1 MRDANPGGG
10 QGHRWPADGTTR
22 WSRRVLRAIAWLIP
36 AGRREACL
44 EEWEAELWQLR
55 TGDVG
60 VTPAAVFLAGL
71 TIHGLWEWKEG
82 WRMES
87 IVQDVRFAVRTLTRS
102 PGFALAA
109 ILMLAT
115 SIGASTALF
124 SVLEKAVLA
133 DPPFPEPQRL
143 VVVDQLFGH
152 TPEEMNASRWSYPR
166 FKDLA
171 EEVGSLQAVGG
182 YRARTMTLSEMGDP
196 AVVSVEVI
204 TPSLLPMLGVTP
216 RLGRAF
222 GPDEEDDGAPAMTAL
237 VSHGFWQSR
246 FGGSP
251 DAVGAVLTLDG
262 LRMQVVGVLP
272 ADFAG
277 VTGGVDIWVPMS
289 ALREI
294 GDPGY
299 LEDPWNLHFHVIGRL
314 KPEATVESVRAEL
327 QSLAARMS
335 DRYPAPE
342 GASNLIASADV
353 LSYREARTNPRARAS
368 MLALFGAVL
377 LVLLMATANLAGL
390 VMARGAT
397 RVREAAVRASL
408 GAARSRL
415 VRQFMTESLILALV
429 GGVAGIVLAG
439 FGVNLLGTWLSNA
452 LGTTGGRELQY
463 LNPEAQGIDWTVVAF
478 AGILTACVG
487 VAFGL
492 LPAWQG
498 ARADPNTAMRGG
510 RTQTLGNRWSALP
523 LGRNGLIA
531 VQVALAMVLL
541 TGATVMMN
549 GLRSLQDVSLGYD
562 RDNLFTA
569 LYSLSPADELAG
581 IEPGGF
587 HTTFLERIRAIPGVD
602 RATLGEVPM
611 GGPTWRNLVL
621 SSEGRPDLTPAT
633 HSWVRIQPVADGHLE
648 ALGIELVAGRGIE
661 ATDDLNSE
669 PVVVLNELAAQEY
682 FPDGAALGRS
692 IRIAWP
698 EFEIEGA
705 RVVGITKDVQLG
717 EVGAPAERQAY
728 VSIRQAPRL
737 GTGVMIRSTR
747 STADLA
753 QTVRGALTAMN
764 PNTALTSVMSM
775 ENRLA
780 TVTARPRVV
789 TAVLGI
795 FGSVA
800 LFLVA
805 AGLYGTI
812 AFTVVRRT
820 RELGLRMS
828 LGAEGSTVLGLVLR
842 QSLAVTLLG
851 LGLGVAVA
859 LILARAL
866 EGVAFGNEP
875 LTLVDLLASSAVLFA
890 VALAAAGIPAR
901 RALSID
907 PMVALRT
914 D

>member
-1 MRDANPGGG
+1 
-10 QGHRWPADGTTR
+10 
-22 WSRRVLRAIAWLIP
+22 
-36 AGRREACL
+36 
-44 EEWEAELWQLR
+44 
-55 TGDVG
+55 
-60 VTPAAVFLAGL
+60 
-71 TIHGLWEWKEG
+71 
-82 WRMES
+82 MES

-133 DPPFPEPQRL
+133 DPPFPESERL
-143 VVVDQLFGH
+143 VVVDQLFGE
-152 TPEEMNASRWSYPR
+152 TPETMNAARWSYPR
-166 FKDLA
+166 FRDLA
-171 EEVGSLQAVGG
+171 EEVTSLQAVGG

-196 AVVSVEVI
+196 AVVSVETI
-204 TPSLLPMLGVTP
+204 TPSLLPILGVTP
-216 RLGRAF
+216 QLGRAF
-222 GPDEEDDGAPAMTAL
+222 GPDEEDNGAPAMKAL

-251 DAVGAVLTLDG
+251 NAVGAILTLDG

-289 ALREI
+289 ALRII

-299 LEDPWNLHFHVIGRL
+299 LEDAWNLHFQVIGRL
-314 KPEATVESVRAEL
+314 APEATMETVRAEL
-327 QSLAARMS
+327 QSLAARMM

-342 GASNLIASADV
+342 GASRLMAGADV
-353 LSYREARTNPRARAS
+353 LSYREARINPLARAS

-397 RVREAAVRASL
+397 RVREAAVRASI
-408 GAARSRL
+408 GATPYRL
-415 VRQFMTESLILALV
+415 MRQFMTESLILALV
-429 GGVAGIVLAG
+429 GGASGIALAG
-439 FGVNLLGTWLSNA
+439 FGVDLLGTWLSNT
-452 LGTTGGRELQY
+452 LGSTGGRELQY
-463 LNPEAQGIDWTVVAF
+463 LNPEAMGIDWTVVAF
-478 AGILTACVG
+478 AGILTAGVG

-492 LPAWQG
+492 VPAWQG
-498 ARADPNTAMRGG
+498 SRADPNTAMRGG
-510 RTQTLGNRWSALP
+510 RTQTLGNQWSGLP
-523 LGRNGLIA
+523 VGRNGLIV
-531 VQVALAMVLL
+531 VQVGLAMVLL

-549 GLRSLQDVSLGYD
+549 GLRSMQDVSLGYD
-562 RDNLFTA
+562 RENLFTA
-569 LYSLSPADELAG
+569 LYSLSAADELAG
-581 IEPGGF
+581 IDPGGF
-587 HTTFLERIRAIPGVD
+587 HSAFLERIRAIPGVD
-602 RATLGEVPM
+602 QATLGEVPM

-633 HSWVRIQPVADGHLE
+633 HSWVRILPVADGHLE
-648 ALGIELVAGRGIE
+648 ALGIELGEGRGID
-661 ATDDLNSE
+661 ATDEVNSE
-669 PVVVLNELAAQEY
+669 LVVVLNELAAQEY
-682 FPDGAALGRS
+682 FPDGGAIGRR

-698 EFEIEGA
+698 EFEVEGA
-705 RVVGITKDVQLG
+705 RVVGITKDAQMG

-737 GTGVMIRSTR
+737 ATGVMIRSNR

-753 QTVRGALTAMN
+753 RAVRGALAALS
-764 PNTALTSVMSM
+764 PSTALTSVMSM
-775 ENRLA
+775 EDRLA

-789 TAVLGI
+789 TAALGI

-820 RELGLRMS
+820 RELGLRLS

-842 QSLAVTLLG
+842 QSLTVALLG
-851 LGLGVAVA
+851 LGLGVAGA

-866 EGVAFGNEP
+866 EGVAFGNES
-875 LTLVDLLASSAVLFA
+875 LTLVDLLASSAILFA
-890 VALAAAGIPAR
+890 VALAAAWIPAR

>member
-492 LPAWQG
+492 VPAWQG

-562 RDNLFTA
+562 RENLFTRA
-569 LYSLSPADELAG
+569 GGVPHHVPGAYPGDTRCGPRHTGRSAHGWPHLA
-581 IEPGGF
+581 EPGAELRGPP
-587 HTTFLERIRAIPGVD
+587 RAV
-602 RATLGEVPM
+602 RTLRRPPTAGCGSSRSPT
-611 GGPTWRNLVL
+611 GTWRPWE
-621 SSEGRPDLTPAT
+621 SSWWR
-633 HSWVRIQPVADGHLE
+633 
-648 ALGIELVAGRGIE
+648 
-661 ATDDLNSE
+661 
-669 PVVVLNELAAQEY
+669 
-682 FPDGAALGRS
+682 DGASKPPTTSTPNRWSSSTSWLRRSTSPTESPSGAASASPGRS
-692 IRIAWP
+692 SRSMVPGSWASRRTCNW
-698 EFEIEGA
+698 A
-705 RVVGITKDVQLG
+705 RWARPPSVRPTCPSVRRRGW
-717 EVGAPAERQAY
+717 APA
-728 VSIRQAPRL
+728 S
-737 GTGVMIRSTR
+737 
-747 STADLA
+747 
-753 QTVRGALTAMN
+753 
-764 PNTALTSVMSM
+764 
-775 ENRLA
+775 
-780 TVTARPRVV
+780 
-789 TAVLGI
+789 
-795 FGSVA
+795 
-800 LFLVA
+800 
-805 AGLYGTI
+805 
-812 AFTVVRRT
+812 
-820 RELGLRMS
+820 
-828 LGAEGSTVLGLVLR
+828 
-842 QSLAVTLLG
+842 
-851 LGLGVAVA
+851 
-859 LILARAL
+859 
-866 EGVAFGNEP
+866 
-875 LTLVDLLASSAVLFA
+875 
-890 VALAAAGIPAR
+890 
-901 RALSID
+901 
-907 PMVALRT
+907 
-914 D
+914 